1 MRKYEKPIIIVNK
14 DLAEGVYAASGS
26 QCYTIDAYITQ
37 SPTIG
42 RGDYRIQLNAVHNAS
57 HTNNE
62 QTLTIKFNQS
72 VKYVHSNGTLAY
84 GDNTNTLIINFSYWQ
99 NEYDKVG
106 LGELVV
112 TSDEG
117 LEIVNVKLAD

>member
-1 MRKYEKPIIIVNK
+1 MRKYEKPVVMVCEE
-14 DLAEGVYAASGS
+14 LAEGVYASSGS
-26 QCYTIDAYITQ
+26 QCYTVSAYITQ
-37 SPTIG
+37 TPTIG
-42 RGDYRIQLNAVHNAS
+42 RGDYRIQLNAVHNAD
-57 HTNNE
+57 HTNDA
-62 QTLTIKFNQS
+62 QILTIKFNQNIQ
-72 VKYVHSNGTLAY
+72 YVSSNGNLAY
-84 GDNTNTLIINFSYWQ
+84 GDDTNTLVINFSYWQ